1 MTEHPQLTRLFTKR
15 NIHEKK
21 HNLDPPGMW
30 VCNLHP
36 IYYEVGRV
44 VIASVFAQKK
54 KQPRQSHQGSGETT
68 LISARAVA
76 GPWRPQEV
84 LNLSARLIREQAV
97 QGFL

>member
-1 MTEHPQLTRLFTKR
+1 MER

-44 VIASVFAQKK
+44 VLALLHRAEKYT
-54 KQPRQSHQGSGETT
+54 RQSHQRSGETT
-68 LISARAVA
+68 PISARAVA

-84 LNLSARLIREQAV
+84 WNLSARLIREQAV